1 MSFGLTNAPAVFMD
15 LMNKVFRQYLDM
27 FMIVFIN
34 EILIYSRI
42 EDEHTD
48 HLRIVLQDLKEQNL
62 FAKFSKCEFWL
73 RSVAF
78 LGKIV
83 SRKGIKIDPKKTNAV
98 KIWPKP
104 LSPSDI
110 RSFLGLK
117 DLNLRQKR
125 WLKYLK
131 DYDISVL
138 YQLGKANV
146 VADTHNRMKKYIAEF
161 VAKCPNCQ
169 QVKVEHQNP
178 EDLSQD
184 ISLPTWKWEDLNM
197 DFIVDWM
204 MKSAHFITFKV
215 SYSTEDYAK
224 LYLREMGLGTRV
236 KLNTTF
242 HLQIDGQE
250 ERTIQT
256 LEDRLRD
263 CVIDLKVGEVGLIS
277 PELVHEAMEK
287 VQLIREKLKKTQ
299 SQKKSYADV
308 RRRDL
313 EFHVDDWVYLKISPI
328 KGVMRF
334 GKKGK
339 LSPLYV
345 GPYHILM
352 CFGKISYELNLPN
365 ALASVFLVFH
375 VSLLKKCVG
384 DPTSIVSL
392 GGLGVKENLSYKE
405 VPVEIL
411 HRQVQKLSNKEVA
424 SVKVL

>member
-1 MSFGLTNAPAVFMD
+1 
-15 LMNKVFRQYLDM
+15 
-27 FMIVFIN
+27 
-34 EILIYSRI
+34 
-42 EDEHTD
+42 
-48 HLRIVLQDLKEQNL
+48 
-62 FAKFSKCEFWL
+62 
-73 RSVAF
+73 
-78 LGKIV
+78 
-83 SRKGIKIDPKKTNAV
+83 
-98 KIWPKP
+98 
-104 LSPSDI
+104 
-110 RSFLGLK
+110 
-117 DLNLRQKR
+117 
-125 WLKYLK
+125 
-131 DYDISVL
+131 
-138 YQLGKANV
+138 
-146 VADTHNRMKKYIAEF
+146 
-161 VAKCPNCQ
+161 
-169 QVKVEHQNP
+169 
-178 EDLSQD
+178 
-184 ISLPTWKWEDLNM
+184 
-197 DFIVDWM
+197 M

-224 LYLREMGLGTRV
+224 LYLREMVRLYRVPLSIIFYRGTQFTSQFWKSFQKGLGTRV
-236 KLNTTF
+236 KLSTTF

-256 LEDRLRD
+256 LEDKLRD
-263 CVIDLKVGEVGLIS
+263 CVIDFKVGEVGLIS

-287 VQLIREKLKKTQ
+287 DQLIREKLKKTQ
-299 SQKKSYADV
+299 SRKKSYADV
-308 RRRDL
+308 RKRDL

-352 CFGKISYELNLPN
+352 CFGKVSYELNLPN
-365 ALASVFLVFH
+365 DLASVLLVFH

-411 HRQVQKLSNKEVA
+411 HRQVQKLSNKEVV